1 MEKLNRM
8 QVFLAGANA
17 EIEAACDGIP
27 AVGYLAHVIR
37 VMQQML
43 RQELLPLLN
52 HYADT
57 VNAAREGTRG
67 ENIWIFRK

>member
-1 MEKLNRM
+1 M

-17 EIEAACDGIP
+17 EIAAACDGNP

-43 RQELLPLLN
+43 RQELLPLLDQC
-52 HYADT
+52 AGT
-57 VNAAREGTRG
+57 VNAVREEVRG
-67 ENIWIFRK
+67 ENVWIFRK